1 MTKLRKANFPKQ
13 EYNKTFTQVTTNDS
27 RFYEDGE
34 KTYPSVTFVLS
45 YYPKGR
51 YFEEWLKKVGSNAD
65 FIAKKAAAEGTIV
78 HELAEQYLKGDK
90 IELINQYTHSPQY
103 DLKVWKMFLSFVDFW
118 ETSGAELLETEVFLY
133 SDTLKVAGTCDLV
146 CKIDGEVWVIDLKT
160 SNHLQTTYDIQSAL
174 YTRCYEECYETK
186 VDRVGVLWLKSKS
199 RGEDKK
205 GKVLKGKGWLVH
217 ESPRSVD
224 ENLEIYTHVRALF
237 DIEHPVLK
245 PLSEKYTTVVQ
256 KDVPRS

>member
-1 MTKLRKANFPKQ
+1 M
-13 EYNKTFTQVTTNDS
+13 
-27 RFYEDGE
+27 
-34 KTYPSVTFVLS
+34 
-45 YYPKGR
+45 
-51 YFEEWLKKVGSNAD
+51 
-65 FIAKKAAAEGTIV
+65 
-78 HELAEQYLKGDK
+78 
-90 IELINQYTHSPQY
+90 
-103 DLKVWKMFLSFVDFW
+103 
-118 ETSGAELLETEVFLY
+118 
-133 SDTLKVAGTCDLV
+133 V

-224 ENLEIYTHVRALF
+224 ENLEIYHHVRALF